1 MSKGSNP
8 AFAMWEKRASAN
20 DNLPDVVRLS
30 GFGKKT
36 GVTNVRRSETKEAL
50 EEKRPSTNDKLPPD
64 ELPDI
69 DIDIDIAKLSVDTKA
84 EATSPKLRKAE
95 TLEKAMGFSPKAAK
109 TPQQSPKKRVV
120 NASLADRMKAFN
132 GPLNQTSENN
142 SSKAYLAE
150 NAKKMRGEQ
159 SKKRHEMRKKNVG
172 KVAPIKQSNVTA
184 ARVNLDEFVPPVYEK
199 SDTDCNQIAEALQNN
214 FVFEN
219 LNKSDEKILIK
230 AFEKMQ
236 VHEGQQIIKQGDQ
249 GDYFYVIGEGKVR
262 FEVKGKVVGTAEA
275 GKSFGEL
282 SLLYTSPRSASVI
295 AESNPT
301 VLFRV
306 DQNAF
311 RYVME
316 TKAKEKDG
324 EKMSLLKGINFLKD
338 FNPSDLHRLCD
349 CMTPRHFEK
358 DEVVVTKGAD
368 GEAFYIL
375 KKGMMVVKD
384 ISVGGTA
391 YEDVTLAP
399 GDYFGERAL
408 LTSEPRAANV
418 VGMEDGVCFLID
430 RFTFEKVLGNFSQ
443 VIMRSQDK
451 VKLVR
456 YCY

>member
-1 MSKGSNP
+1 MSKGKNP
-8 AFAMWEKRASAN
+8 AFAMWEKRAS
-20 DNLPDVVRLS
+20 
-30 GFGKKT
+30 
-36 GVTNVRRSETKEAL
+36 TN
-50 EEKRPSTNDKLPPD
+50 D

-69 DIDIDIAKLSVDTKA
+69 ARLSLGKKAKAATELQKTK
-84 EATSPKLRKAE
+84 
-95 TLEKAMGFSPKAAK
+95 TLEKVMGLSPKSPIK
-109 TPQQSPKKRVV
+109 PKKLVV
-120 NASLADRMKAFN
+120 TANLADRMKAFN
-132 GPLNQTSENN
+132 NPLNQTSEHI

-150 NAKKMRGEQ
+150 NAKKMRAQQ
-159 SKKRHEMRKKNVG
+159 SKKRHEMRKNNAV

-184 ARVNLDEFVPPVYEK
+184 TRVNLDKFEPPVYEK
-199 SDTDCNQIAEALQNN
+199 SKTDFNQIAEALHDN
-214 FVFEN
+214 FVFES
-219 LNKSDEKILIK
+219 LNFSDEQTLIK

-236 VHEGQQIIKQGDQ
+236 VHKGQQIIKQGDQ

-262 FEVKGKVVGTAEA
+262 FEVSGKVVGTAEA

-282 SLLYTSPRSASVI
+282 SLLYTSPRAASVI

-301 VLFRV
+301 ILFRV
-306 DQNAF
+306 DQKTF

-338 FNPSDLHRLCD
+338 FNPSDLYRLCD
-349 CMTPRHFEK
+349 CMAPRHFEK
-358 DEVVVTKGAD
+358 DEVVVTKGED

-391 YEDVTLAP
+391 YEDITLAP

-408 LTSEPRAANV
+408 LTREPRAANV
-418 VGMEDGVCFLID
+418 VGMQAGTCFLID

-451 VKLVR
+451 VKLVS
-456 YCY
+456 YCWNEEQQQMNNPLVFTMLFLCCVGGCQSYQRSWA